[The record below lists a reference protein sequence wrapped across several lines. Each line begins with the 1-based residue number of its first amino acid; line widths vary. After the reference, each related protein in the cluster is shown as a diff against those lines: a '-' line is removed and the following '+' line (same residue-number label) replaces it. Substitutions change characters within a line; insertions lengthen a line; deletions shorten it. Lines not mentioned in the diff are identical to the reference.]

1 MKSLIKVLAF
11 SLLISSCSM
20 ASQETNLKGKG
31 FQKEEFLVKALLS
44 PLSSRGVEVKEVKPV
59 PSVKVPGFKTLEV
72 ELLDKRNGR
81 EIKKYIFVSQDDKYL
96 ALEIFKVKEEGKTIK
111 ISPLTPKNPV
121 KKVKVDLS
129 WVKEVDKEL
138 QKENIPHVVGKSDKK
153 VYVVWDVY
161 CPFCYSHFNQVEEVA
176 EKNQVE
182 IHLIPFPIHGDNSL
196 KGLLYYTQLAR
207 EKGAAGALKELYE
220 LGNGDFMTYVK
231 RLEEK
236 QKEVKLSEKE
246 KKELTEFFK
255 NLKVELIK
263 NGVHATPT
271 MIYIPPGEKDKGYI
285 TVGFKPISQI
295 IKEK

>member
-1 MKSLIKVLAF
+1 MKNLITIF
-11 SLLISSCSM
+11 LLSFLVSSCSM
-20 ASQETNLKGKG
+20 ASQDVKPQKDL
-31 FQKEEFLVKALLS
+31 QKEEFLVKALLS
-44 PLSSRGVEVKEVKPV
+44 PLSSRGVVVKEVKPV
-59 PSVKVPGFKTLEV
+59 PSIKVPGFNTLEV

-81 EIKKYIFVSQDDKYL
+81 EIKKYIFVSPDGKYL
-96 ALEIFKVKEEGKTIK
+96 ALEVFKVNEEGKKIK
-111 ISPLTPKNPV
+111 ITPITPKNSV

-129 WVKEVDKEL
+129 WVKKVDKEL

-153 VYVVWDVY
+153 VYVIWDVY

-176 EKNQVE
+176 KKNKVE

-207 EKGAAGALKELYE
+207 EKGAAGALKELYN

-231 RLEEK
+231 RLEKK

-246 KKELTEFFK
+246 KEELTNFFK
-255 NLKVELIK
+255 KLKRELIE